1 MGFKVNKKELVIK
14 FSDMD
19 YEGLEVVARYP
30 SIKEAMEFQKLAA
43 GDLEQEKNL
52 LKVYDFLAKFI
63 IRWNLEDD
71 SDKAMPISA
80 KTFFEIPMELTN
92 AIQTGFVQGAF
103 GISAPLDGNSLNG
116 ESLQELHVPMEAL

>member
-1 MGFKVNKKELVIK
+1 
-14 FSDMD
+14 
-19 YEGLEVVARYP
+19 
-30 SIKEAMEFQKLAA
+30 
-43 GDLEQEKNL
+43 
-52 LKVYDFLAKFI
+52 
-63 IRWNLEDD
+63 
-71 SDKAMPISA
+71 MPISA